1 MVRFILLFL
10 FSFIS
15 ATTFSQSRRGV
26 TPPSKEYI
34 AHLKA
39 AKSHGIKN
47 LKDKKVLDRYVSQG
61 KLVKVKQR
69 GYGYRL
75 DKFTH
80 SHPYLVPKANRAL
93 SEIAREFV
101 KKSGQ
106 NFFVVTSLTRTKAD
120 QNRLRRV
127 NVNASSNDSSHCFG
141 AAIDISYIRF
151 NHKRQVN
158 TKLDK
163 HLENV
168 LKQFQKAG
176 KIYFVKERVNRC
188 YHIIIR

>member
-15 ATTFSQSRRGV
+15 ITTFSQSRRGV

-34 AHLKA
+34 THLKA

-80 SHPYLVPKANRAL
+80 SHPYLVPKANRVL

-163 HLENV
+163 
-168 LKQFQKAG
+168 
-176 KIYFVKERVNRC
+176 
-188 YHIIIR
+188 